1 MATNS
6 PSSLGTDSIGS
17 LLFKYSLPAIVAMA
31 SASLFNVIDSIF
43 VGHGV
48 GGAAIAGMAITLPI
62 MNVAVAFGAMVGVGA
77 GARISIRIG
86 EGNKIMAEKIL
97 CNAIILNLIIG
108 TLISVVMLCFMDE
121 ILILFSGGKANQD
134 TLQYA
139 KDFMTIIMAFN
150 VITHLYLGMNDM
162 MRASGY
168 PTKAMRIVLVS
179 VLINIILNP
188 LFIFHFHW
196 GIKGSALAT
205 IISQS
210 ISFVLALRHF
220 LSSES
225 FIHFKRKYFRIDF
238 RIIAQILSIGLAPF
252 LLNICAS
259 MVATFVNKA
268 LLEYGGS
275 GKNDTVG
282 ADGDVFVSAYGIVNR
297 IALLFVM
304 IVQGFN
310 QGMQPI
316 VGYNYGAK
324 NMARVKKALFTTIVC
339 AVSVGFVTFAAIELF
354 PEGIAGLFVDTSKG
368 ERDFMIM
375 QTATT
380 AIRTILIL
388 CPLVGFQIVA
398 GNFFQYIGKAHLS
411 IFTNLT
417 RQLLFLLPFIWTLPV
432 YYGAYGVWISMPLAD
447 CGSILLSTTLLIREI
462 RKLNRQSGVQLKE

>member
-1 MATNS
+1 MATSS
-6 PSSLGTDSIGS
+6 PTSLGTDSIRS
-17 LLFKYSLPAIVAMA
+17 LLFRYSLPAIVAMA
-31 SASLFNVIDSIF
+31 SASLFNVIDSMF

-62 MNVAVAFGAMVGVGA
+62 MNVAAAFGAMVGVGA

-97 CNAIILNLIIG
+97 CNAIILNLVIG
-108 TLISVVMLCFMDE
+108 SLISIVMLSFMDE
-121 ILILFSGGKANQD
+121 ILLLFSGGKANED
-134 TLQYA
+134 TLKYA

-162 MRASGY
+162 LRASGY
-168 PTKAMRIVLVS
+168 PMKAMRIVLVS
-179 VLINIILNP
+179 VIINIILNP
-188 LFIFHFHW
+188 IFIFHFNW
-196 GIKGSALAT
+196 GIRGSALAT
-205 IISQS
+205 VISQC
-210 ISFVLALRHF
+210 ISFLLALRHF
-220 LSSES
+220 LSSKS
-225 FIHFKRKYFRIDF
+225 FIHLKKKYFSVDLK
-238 RIIAQILSIGLAPF
+238 IIAQIISIGLAPF

-259 MVATFVNKA
+259 MVTTFVNKA
-268 LLEYGGS
+268 LLEYGGT
-275 GKNDTVG
+275 GQNDIRG

-324 NMARVKKALFTTIVC
+324 NLARVKKALFATIMC
-339 AVSVGFVTFAAIELF
+339 AVSLGIVTLALLEFF
-354 PEGIAGLFVDTSKG
+354 PDKIAGLFVDTANG
-368 ERDFMIM
+368 ERDYMIM

-380 AIRTILIL
+380 AIKTILIL

-398 GNFFQYIGKAHLS
+398 GNFFQYIGRAHLS

-417 RQLLFLLPFIWTLPV
+417 RQLLFLLPFIWTLPIH
-432 YYGAYGVWISMPLAD
+432 YGAYGVWISMPLAD
-447 CGSILLSTTLLIREI
+447 CASVMLSSTLLLREI
-462 RKLNRQSGVQLKE
+462 RRMNRLERMTGR